1 MIVCA
6 WCRKALIERFR
17 DEMAM
22 QSSCKGCLLIH
33 TVCDYCLAKL
43 VRTLDGE
50 AVTGPLSA
58 ESTARHS
65 HPHATLSATN
75 NVRSGKGIHMRRHEV
90 VEEPLSLPRG

>member
-6 WCRKALIERFR
+6 WCRKSLIERFR
-17 DEMAM
+17 DETAM
-22 QSSCKGCLLIH
+22 HSLCKGCLLVH

-58 ESTARHS
+58 ASTARHS
-65 HPHATLSATN
+65 RTCSTVTGTN
-75 NVRSGKGIHMRRHEV
+75 NLRSGNGVYARRHEL
-90 VEEPLSLPRG
+90 EQPSSLPRD